1 MQQDVA
7 PVAPSKTLADKRA
20 RGQRGQSMVEMALVL
35 PFFLVIV
42 MATID
47 FGWALRSYIVTTNA
61 AREGARVG
69 AVGYPEA
76 EIKDRVVEKS
86 TGILDTTDVTVTYD
100 STNPGAP
107 GTDVVVSVDYDHSYI
122 SPLGPLLS
130 LISGGT
136 VPDPLP
142 ISTSTTMRIE

>member
-7 PVAPSKTLADKRA
+7 PVAPSKTFADKRA

-61 AREGARVG
+61 ARE
-69 AVGYPEA
+69 
-76 EIKDRVVEKS
+76 
-86 TGILDTTDVTVTYD
+86 
-100 STNPGAP
+100 
-107 GTDVVVSVDYDHSYI
+107 
-122 SPLGPLLS
+122 
-130 LISGGT
+130 
-136 VPDPLP
+136 
-142 ISTSTTMRIE
+142 